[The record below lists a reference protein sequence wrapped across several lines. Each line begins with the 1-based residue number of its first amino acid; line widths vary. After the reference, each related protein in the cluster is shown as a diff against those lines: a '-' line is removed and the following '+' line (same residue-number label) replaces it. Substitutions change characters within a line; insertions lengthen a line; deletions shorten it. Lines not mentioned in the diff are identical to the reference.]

1 MHPKYQKQ
9 LLRFLREYVDP
20 VPGALY
26 TDEAFIHQGIGELI
40 CQGIFSA
47 KELQKEILKE
57 CSIIIST
64 DDLERLGI
72 EQSKRY

>member
-9 LLRFLREYVDP
+9 LLRFLRKYVDP
-20 VPGALY
+20 VAGERY
-26 TDEAFIHQGIGELI
+26 TDEEFIRQGIGELI

-47 KELQKEILKE
+47 KEMQKEILRE
-57 CSIIIST
+57 CSIIISA

-72 EQSKRY
+72 ESKRY